1 MVEFISS
8 ASFSGFSNAN
18 KVLGAAAYTPA
29 GYDRQEEIIR
39 TGRQDKITIANQRTG
54 KSRTSSQDLDK
65 IVSYL
70 SNVVDRTKL
79 IKKLADDLTDDVRK
93 SDQYGTGDRAAHF
106 DITLAYISKVAGE
119 PADNPNLLSS
129 KSGENYRFLI
139 SKDGQVISLNGVD
152 LGTGYSISETTTTIG
167 NDYTSMGPNPNVIFS
182 DLEYG
187 VLRHKDPLRDAFS
200 TQLPSMQADFV
211 SVLKYRNSNRPNSEF
226 GDVKL
231 ESIDKFNPDK
241 VTLTFF
247 PGTTSEESFTGTLS
261 REGLGILNSFMYDSF
276 SSAAGRNRAFND
288 LRAAKTTISSSLV
301 RFEGALRAAN
311 LIKGQKDLNIA
322 SFVNLIDTSTIGSV
336 IKLQEADSSR
346 VFKNNFNSIRVSG
359 VETSRN
365 ELGKLLG
372 AVNLDTGSNRIIDL
386 IA

>member
-1 MVEFISS
+1 MFV
-8 ASFSGFSNAN
+8 
-18 KVLGAAAYTPA
+18 
-29 GYDRQEEIIR
+29 RIIFCR
-39 TGRQDKITIANQRTG
+39 
-54 KSRTSSQDLDK
+54 
-65 IVSYL
+65 
-70 SNVVDRTKL
+70 
-79 IKKLADDLTDDVRK
+79 
-93 SDQYGTGDRAAHF
+93 
-106 DITLAYISKVAGE
+106 E
-119 PADNPNLLSS
+119 
-129 KSGENYRFLI
+129 
-139 SKDGQVISLNGVD
+139 
-152 LGTGYSISETTTTIG
+152 TGYSISETTTTIG

-372 AVNLDTGSNRIIDL
+372 AVDLDTGSNRIIDL